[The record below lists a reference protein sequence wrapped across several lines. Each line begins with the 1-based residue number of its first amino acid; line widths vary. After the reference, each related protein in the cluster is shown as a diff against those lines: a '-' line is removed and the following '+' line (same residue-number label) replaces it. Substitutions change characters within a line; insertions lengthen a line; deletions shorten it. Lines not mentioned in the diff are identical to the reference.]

1 MATIDLTD
9 AETLA
14 FSQAANYVNGG
25 IYQFG
30 RTVSLSITAFIKPPN
45 GIDSARFQNITDKE
59 KQRLLEIKES
69 GFVDN
74 ISINGH
80 IVNNVKILSFA
91 FPTSEATI
99 TDHIQLLRVNM
110 DLEFYE
116 TFDNIQTLTSADS
129 DIYKNITFLEEQYAK
144 YFSSFGE
151 TFDVSTTDSNT
162 FTFSHSIN
170 FSLRKD
176 SPTSIDFKDK
186 VKEIA
191 IKAFDFTAAS
201 HAKIGFL
208 DGRYSDFV
216 RKVNGHGTF
225 NESHNALTNTYTLSR
240 TVNLQSGSYRADQ
253 VDESWSSG
261 FNHAITVDDSGSI
274 TITENGVVEGRTS
287 QAIEVGE
294 GATDNRKEDVYE
306 NALQGYLVVK
316 DGAYNRCQK
325 FLNDLIKDKPNW
337 VPGSSEWNSC
347 PNLKDKH
354 VSIGRQINRQ
364 SGSISYNIVFTNNPR
379 MHNNAIFEYSIE
391 GSTDSENI
399 VTVGESGTITPYD
412 TDINSE
418 FNPKT
423 IYDEIVSQE
432 DVIDRLSDL
441 FDSLKLDSSITKLD
455 KDVNLVSSSISFPA
469 YGTQLSY
476 SLSYS
481 DDPSLKN
488 ETYIRKL
495 SKSENYTMPV
505 ALSSSVIAPN
515 IKETHYDA
523 NQTSEGSKNV
533 SFECIFKRNPSSN
546 IINQDHTDYIKTA
559 TDSIVSSVKQET
571 QTMAFVSNPQI
582 AKNDLSWYMTNMS
595 YNVSQDYT
603 LNFDSEMQFIDKKG
617 VMPEALKY

>member
-240 TVNLQSGSYRADQ
+240 TVNLQSGSYRTDQ

-294 GATDNRKEDVYE
+294 GATENRKED
-306 NALQGYLVVK
+306 
-316 DGAYNRCQK
+316 D
-325 FLNDLIKDKPNW
+325 
-337 VPGSSEWNSC
+337 
-347 PNLKDKH
+347 
-354 VSIGRQINRQ
+354 
-364 SGSISYNIVFTNNPR
+364 
-379 MHNNAIFEYSIE
+379 
-391 GSTDSENI
+391 
-399 VTVGESGTITPYD
+399 
-412 TDINSE
+412 
-418 FNPKT
+418 
-423 IYDEIVSQE
+423 
-432 DVIDRLSDL
+432 
-441 FDSLKLDSSITKLD
+441 
-455 KDVNLVSSSISFPA
+455 
-469 YGTQLSY
+469 
-476 SLSYS
+476 
-481 DDPSLKN
+481 
-488 ETYIRKL
+488 
-495 SKSENYTMPV
+495 
-505 ALSSSVIAPN
+505 
-515 IKETHYDA
+515 
-523 NQTSEGSKNV
+523 
-533 SFECIFKRNPSSN
+533 
-546 IINQDHTDYIKTA
+546 
-559 TDSIVSSVKQET
+559 
-571 QTMAFVSNPQI
+571 
-582 AKNDLSWYMTNMS
+582 
-595 YNVSQDYT
+595 
-603 LNFDSEMQFIDKKG
+603 
-617 VMPEALKY
+617 